1 MEQVRLGWGGFIVE
15 TGVSLSL
22 FLTISFVYFRLSAT
36 AGVDFEALREK
47 YTKLKAEAP
56 PVPVL
61 SEEAAAV
68 YERLDAITTCSI
80 CVGSG
85 IEKYMYNNQQREQNC
100 TGCDG
105 EGLIHRPVPAKP
117 AEMPGTSCL
126 PDETGELRA
135 QMAAETTDTSAL
147 TYATSAGIKLVI
159 EENEESD
166 DEDEEVEVPMPL

>member
-1 MEQVRLGWGGFIVE
+1 M
-15 TGVSLSL
+15 
-22 FLTISFVYFRLSAT
+22 YFRLSAT

-105 EGLIHRPVPAKP
+105 EGLIHRPVAAKP

-147 TYATSAGIKLVI
+147 ASGMPPTSAGIKLVI

-166 DEDEEVEVPMPL
+166 DEDEEEDVPMPL